1 MMARFSTALE
11 KHELF
16 IIMRLD
22 SLWEKQFEQ
31 LNVTEKQAIHVIEK
45 SSPSVLSAQFYLKL
59 RF

>member
-1 MMARFSTALE
+1 
-11 KHELF
+11 
-16 IIMRLD
+16 MRLD